1 MDALNSL
8 GDDRDTR
15 GIGLALYQAAML
27 LREEKVMG
35 TFKRSVVL
43 AVGFAG
49 MFAGSARAQET
60 LIARIPFPFVVR
72 GVTLPA
78 GSYDLVED
86 QGLITIRGNGAQ
98 FKYSTVAMAT
108 PSSGTD
114 PEAREPALVFIHSE
128 DGRYTLSQVWESDT
142 RGLAVTRHAAGE
154 HHTSAQR
161 SASEP
166 AAVVAAEYAR

>member
-1 MDALNSL
+1 
-8 GDDRDTR
+8 
-15 GIGLALYQAAML
+15 ML

-49 MFAGSARAQET
+49 MFVGSARAQER
-60 LIARIPFPFVVR
+60 LIVRVPFPFVVR

-98 FKYSTVAMAT
+98 LRHSTVAMAT
-108 PSSGTD
+108 PTSGKD
-114 PEAREPALVFIHSE
+114 PEGRDPALVFTHSE
-128 DGRYTLSQVWESDT
+128 DGRYTLSQIWESDT
-142 RGLAVTRHAAGE
+142 KGLALTRRAAGE

-166 AAVVAAEYAR
+166 QTVVAAEYGK